1 MNRTNLF
8 ERLQDYNSKFVD
20 FNGWEMPISFA
31 STLKEHNAVRN
42 DSGFFDVSHMG
53 RLYIDYEEIEKL
65 NILICGDILGAKPSS
80 ALYTMILDHNSGILD
95 DIIIWKF
102 DKHMVL
108 ICNASNTDKISSWFT
123 TNDLKYKNLSNTT
136 SLIAIQGPKVIK
148 KLQDH
153 INMPNHFECN
163 IINTPYFKSEIV
175 VARTGYTG
183 EDGVELMVN
192 HGDDIKLIDLLDE
205 LNIVPCG
212 LGARDT
218 LRLEASLPL
227 YGQELNESVTP
238 IEIGFKWVVNF
249 NHEFIGK
256 ELLLEQIS
264 TGSHKYLKK
273 FSIDERIVA
282 RNGDTGFAGNIE
294 GFVTSGNYSPIL
306 EKSIG
311 FILFESKPETDSI
324 KLRIRDKFIDGSIIK
339 GKFIG

>member
-1 MNRTNLF
+1 
-8 ERLQDYNSKFVD
+8 
-20 FNGWEMPISFA
+20 
-31 STLKEHNAVRN
+31 
-42 DSGFFDVSHMG
+42 
-53 RLYIDYEEIEKL
+53 
-65 NILICGDILGAKPSS
+65 
-80 ALYTMILDHNSGILD
+80 
-95 DIIIWKF
+95 
-102 DKHMVL
+102 
-108 ICNASNTDKISSWFT
+108 
-123 TNDLKYKNLSNTT
+123 
-136 SLIAIQGPKVIK
+136 
-148 KLQDH
+148 
-153 INMPNHFECN
+153 
-163 IINTPYFKSEIV
+163 
-175 VARTGYTG
+175 
-183 EDGVELMVN
+183 MVN

-264 TGSHKYLKK
+264 TGRHKYLRK
-273 FSIDERIVA
+273 FSINERIVA